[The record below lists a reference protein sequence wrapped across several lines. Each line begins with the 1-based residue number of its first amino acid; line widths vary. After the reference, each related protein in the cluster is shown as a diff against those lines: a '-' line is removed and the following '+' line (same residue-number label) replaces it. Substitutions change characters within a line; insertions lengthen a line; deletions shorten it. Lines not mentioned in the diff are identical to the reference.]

1 MFWYTKGSV
10 SASRSTSKLAQTR
23 ARSPQRS
30 VEQGLSYRSIK
41 TIMIIIMIIPIMI
54 VALGTIAIVTP
65 AIILIIKIIVIQCMN
80 ASKAL
85 VRALHPRRHSTM
97 ASPDIEIGL
106 EVAVHEEL
114 AQRFLEVRAVDTES
128 CCLLI
133 CLVLISL
140 NSCLCMYE
148 CRYVCMYVC
157 VRLCACTSVRPP
169 VRPSIRLS
177 SCPCIYSCF
186 AQTPLIIPNMDHES
200 AMFAQLH
207 ANCRPRSCA

>member
-41 TIMIIIMIIPIMI
+41 TIMIIMIIPIMI
-54 VALGTIAIVTP
+54 VALGTIAIMTP
-65 AIILIIKIIVIQCMN
+65 AIILIIIIIVIQCMN

-140 NSCLCMYE
+140 NSC
-148 CRYVCMYVC
+148 
-157 VRLCACTSVRPP
+157 
-169 VRPSIRLS
+169 
-177 SCPCIYSCF
+177 
-186 AQTPLIIPNMDHES
+186 
-200 AMFAQLH
+200 
-207 ANCRPRSCA
+207 